1 MKDDT
6 CYPEIPPSSFHVEL
20 EKRLSPIC
28 IQKDKCQPILHN
40 YGTKTHTIITI
51 DQNDILTFI
60 EVERHEQDENGAFEI
75 SENRVEHSEKL
86 KISLNCI

>member
-6 CYPEIPPSSFHVEL
+6 SFHEIPSLSFHVEL

-28 IQKDKCQPILHN
+28 IQKEKCHPILQN

-51 DQNDILTFI
+51 DKDDKLTFI
-60 EVERHEQDENGAFEI
+60 EVERHEQTENGVYEI
-75 SENRVEHSEKL
+75 SENRIEHSEK
-86 KISLNCI
+86 ITYH